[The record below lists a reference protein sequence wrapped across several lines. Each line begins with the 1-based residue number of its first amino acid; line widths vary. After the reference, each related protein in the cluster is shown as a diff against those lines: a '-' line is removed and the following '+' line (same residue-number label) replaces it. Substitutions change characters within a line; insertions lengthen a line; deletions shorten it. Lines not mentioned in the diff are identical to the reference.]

1 MVNNNGQQP
10 IAFSSKQLSPIQKNK
25 PNANEIENRS
35 SSFLKNEDVDA
46 SQVVIGEHLKES
58 RENMIHHQGT
68 SDGPDG
74 IEWIRTKN
82 AMTES
87 PIKEN
92 ENEKRHDE
100 EALKPKQ
107 LFSEGNGTDIVTGS
121 NDVDSQVI
129 KKQQLT
135 FEEMLESQLKKD
147 ISVEPQVLSLAAQ

>member
-1 MVNNNGQQP
+1 MVNNGQQAT

-25 PNANEIENRS
+25 VNANEVENHQ
-35 SSFLKNEDVDA
+35 SSFLKNDDVDA

-58 RENMIHHQGT
+58 RDMIQGT
-68 SDGPDG
+68 SDGGNG

-92 ENEKRHDE
+92 ENRGDE

-107 LFSEGNGTDIVTGS
+107 LF
-121 NDVDSQVI
+121 
-129 KKQQLT
+129 
-135 FEEMLESQLKKD
+135 
-147 ISVEPQVLSLAAQ
+147 

>member
-1 MVNNNGQQP
+1 
-10 IAFSSKQLSPIQKNK
+10 
-25 PNANEIENRS
+25 
-35 SSFLKNEDVDA
+35 
-46 SQVVIGEHLKES
+46 
-58 RENMIHHQGT
+58 
-68 SDGPDG
+68 
-74 IEWIRTKN
+74 
-82 AMTES
+82 MTES

-147 ISVEPQVLSLAAQ
+147 ISVEPKVLSLAAQ